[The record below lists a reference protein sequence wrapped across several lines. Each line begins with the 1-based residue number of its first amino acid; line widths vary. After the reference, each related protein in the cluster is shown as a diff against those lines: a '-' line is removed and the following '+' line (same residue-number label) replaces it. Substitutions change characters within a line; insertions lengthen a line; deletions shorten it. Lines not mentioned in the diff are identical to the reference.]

1 MQEGLQKMKLNF
13 KRSQITLIFRF

>member
-1 MQEGLQKMKLNF
+1 MKLNF